1 MIKRWRE
8 LSREEVF
15 KKYSW
20 LIQKR
25 IYTLP
30 SGEKADY
37 YIRTAGAGACVLAV
51 TEDNKVITVKQYRP
65 GPDEIYNELPGGFVE
80 INEDPIKAG
89 MRELKEETGYSG
101 TVIWSGQWQ
110 NDAYTQQDR
119 HIIVAINCKKVIEQK
134 LDSTEFA
141 ELELLSIK
149 DFVNE
154 ARSGELTDTAG
165 AMLGLDY
172 LGLLK

>member
-1 MIKRWRE
+1 MIKGWIE

-25 IYTLP
+25 VYRLP
-30 SGEKADY
+30 SEEEADY

-51 TEDNKVITVKQYRP
+51 TENNKVITVKQYRP
-65 GPDEIYNELPGGFVE
+65 GPDKIYNELPGGFVE

-89 MRELKEETGYSG
+89 MRELKEETGYTG
-101 TVIWSGQWQ
+101 EVVWSGKWQ

-119 HIIVAINCKKVIEQK
+119 HILVAINCKKVSEPK

-141 ELELLSIK
+141 ELELLSVK
-149 DFVNE
+149 DFIKQ

-165 AMLGLDY
+165 AMLGLDH